1 MKSRLF
7 PIVLPALLASLLFL
21 PTAQAKRF
29 KPSLIQ
35 YTAIHYII
43 DNETGTVIPSFYST
57 FNSLLTPNNIN
68 TSLPVGKSEF
78 TFTTTGSI
86 PGEQSE
92 INLIA
97 KDASGNS
104 ILIE

>member
-57 FNSLLTPNNIN
+57 FNSLLRAAVRG
-68 TSLPVGKSEF
+68 L
-78 TFTTTGSI
+78 
-86 PGEQSE
+86 
-92 INLIA
+92 A
-97 KDASGNS
+97 R
-104 ILIE
+104 